1 MTKIIGHRGAKG
13 QELENSLESIHAALD
28 LGVDA
33 IEFDVRLSKDR
44 RLVVIHDNTTRRVAT
59 KNLRIKN
66 ATLKDLQV
74 LHLKNGQQ
82 IPTIEEV
89 LNIAGSQPIY
99 IDLKDEG
106 CAEAAV
112 KVLKR
117 FEIARVTFLSYRP
130 SELEKI
136 HKLLPDSD
144 IILYYLKA
152 KTIVPRPFNMV
163 RTAERIGASAIEV
176 DKLFMN
182 PLFYH
187 LARKAGLDIYV
198 YSVSSVRYA
207 RQLKRLYPEINFT
220 TGNPAAFVKA
230 FKHGEH
236 ESRT

>member
-13 QELENSLESIHAALD
+13 QELENSLDSIHAALA

-33 IEFDVRLSKDR
+33 IEFDVHLTKDR
-44 RLVVIHDNTTRRVAT
+44 HLVVIHDNTTRRIAN
-59 KNLRIKN
+59 KNLRVRH
-66 ATLKDLQV
+66 ASLKDLQS
-74 LHLKNGQQ
+74 LHMKNGQQ
-82 IPTIEEV
+82 IPTFEEV

-99 IDLKDEG
+99 IDMKDEG
-106 CAEAAV
+106 CAAAIV
-112 KVLKR
+112 KVLER
-117 FEIARVTFLSYRP
+117 FSIVQATFLSYRP

-136 HKLLPDSD
+136 RRMLPQAKT
-144 IILYYLKA
+144 ILYYLKA

-187 LARKAGLDIYV
+187 LARKAKLDIYV

-207 RQLKRLYPEINFT
+207 RQLKRLYPDVNFT
-220 TGNPAAFVKA
+220 TGNPEAFVKA
-230 FKHGEH
+230 FKHQL
-236 ESRT
+236 